1 MSVIQAQTSSRELR
15 FVRCDD
21 EGRLTT
27 NLEATIDDV
36 LMKGETSGGVK
47 TPIRCNTDGELIIAA
62 GGTTHNVKLEDI
74 TSSINSGITNDPT
87 NSLCVG
93 LTGRQTITDAS
104 SKTHLKCD
112 GSGILSVKEV
122 GTVNNAPSNDNNSIL
137 TDSVTK
143 AGAVGLYARTD
154 IALGSSTV
162 PLKCSAA
169 GVLEVSSSGGG
180 GSASNQY
187 NNGGTEETLAVVA
200 PTAPATGQV
209 TPATTILDLQNYKG
223 VSFNVV
229 TTSAS
234 FGDLTLGVE
243 FSNVSDFS
251 TTLGVG
257 YSDFQIFGASIDV
270 GGNPITGQYHASI
283 LMIPEFNGQQPL
295 ARYARATFNH
305 SNNAGSNIS
314 VVINSTQIPH

>member
-36 LMKGETSGGVK
+36 LMKGETAGGVK
-47 TPIRCNTDGELIIAA
+47 TPIRCNTDGELIVAA
-62 GGTTHNVKLEDI
+62 GSTTHNVKLEDI

-87 NSLCVG
+87 NSLAVG
-93 LTGRQTITDAS
+93 LRGRQTIADAS
-104 SKTHLKCD
+104 TETFLKCD
-112 GSGILSVKEV
+112 GSGILSVKEI
-122 GTVNNAPSNDNNSIL
+122 GTVNGAPSNDNNSIL

-143 AGAVGLYARTD
+143 ANAVGLYARTD

-187 NNGGTEETLAVVA
+187 NNGGTEETLSVLA
-200 PTAPATGQV
+200 PVGPATSAV
-209 TPATTILDLQNYKG
+209 TPAVTVFDMTNYKG
-223 VSFNVV
+223 IAINVV
-229 TTSAS
+229 TTAANFSDIS
-234 FGDLTLGVE
+234 LGIE
-243 FSNVSDFS
+243 FSNVSNFA
-251 TTLGVG
+251 TTLGAA
-257 YSDFQIFGASIDV
+257 YSDIQTFNTVIDV
-270 GGNPITGQYHASI
+270 SGNPVAGQYIANI
-283 LMIPEFNGQQPL
+283 LMTPEFNSQQPQ
-295 ARYARATFNH
+295 AQYARATFNH
-305 SNNAGSNIS
+305 SNNAGSNVS
-314 VVINSTQIPH
+314 VTINAIQMPF

>member
-93 LTGRQTITDAS
+93 LTGRQTINDAT

-112 GSGILSVKEV
+112 GSGILSVKEI
-122 GTVNNAPSNDNNSIL
+122 GTVNVAPSNDNNAIL
-137 TDSVTK
+137 TNSPTK
-143 AGAVGLYARTD
+143 ADCVGLFARTD

>member
-93 LTGRQTITDAS
+93 LTGRQTINDAT